1 MLSLQCQKTKIEN
14 IITTIKNKY
23 DMKTI
28 KFFMVALISL
38 VTATTCFAD
47 DRMILPEQLPAAAKT
62 FIQTH
67 YSGAKIL
74 FASKDL
80 DGLSK
85 HYEVHLNDGTQLDF
99 DSKGNQITGYHGDS
113 RKLCIPDYV
122 MQTDGTFWYTSNVYS
137 IADEAFAGKDFVS
150 AFFRGNLGD
159 GTGARI
165 LKDNP
170 ELKDI
175 WFNMQVLYDAE
186 KDTYSKEAFAGIPE
200 DVTVH
205 LPASLTDEQR
215 SKVEDF
221 LHGIGIP
228 AGAAFEYYDLRQ
240 GGAAAEQGR

>member
-14 IITTIKNKY
+14 IITIKNKY

-99 DSKGNQITGYHGDS
+99 DSKGNWDKVENHMKPVPAALVPQPIATYVKANFPGEIIVKIDKERHGYDVE
-113 RKLCIPDYV
+113 L
-122 MQTDGTFWYTSNVYS
+122 
-137 IADEAFAGKDFVS
+137 
-150 AFFRGNLGD
+150 GNDL
-159 GTGARI
+159 
-165 LKDNP
+165 
-170 ELKDI
+170 ELK
-175 WFNMQVLYDAE
+175 FNKKGM
-186 KDTYSKEAFAGIPE
+186 I
-200 DVTVH
+200 
-205 LPASLTDEQR
+205 
-215 SKVEDF
+215 
-221 LHGIGIP
+221 IGI
-228 AGAAFEYYDLRQ
+228 DD
-240 GGAAAEQGR
+240 